1 MHINIKS
8 NIIILIRWH
17 YTWTNVKWKK
27 IWCKIVHS
35 GISTVWKVC
44 AQEKVWKEIFQMLTV
59 IFLGNENRIIGE
71 SYWLYMFC
79 TCQVF
84 HRDHLYF
91 ERGKKPMHEKQ
102 FNKGPKLLFWTGAIC
117 LHFPLPILQLVVSRP
132 PEAGN
137 ITTYRWLTPCQ
148 YGSLF

>member
-1 MHINIKS
+1 M
-8 NIIILIRWH
+8 
-17 YTWTNVKWKK
+17 
-27 IWCKIVHS
+27 
-35 GISTVWKVC
+35 WKVC

-71 SYWLYMFC
+71 SYWLYTFC

-91 ERGKKPMHEKQ
+91 ERGKKPMHEEQ
-102 FNKGPKLLFWTGAIC
+102 FNKRAQTLFLKRWCLPSLL
-117 LHFPLPILQLVVSRP
+117 PLSILQLGVSRP

-137 ITTYRWLTPCQ
+137 VTTYR
-148 YGSLF
+148 